1 MGVRAYGCE
10 GPGGARR
17 ASALVLLQL
26 RRCRSRA
33 GTTSASRSWPR
44 TRSWPRSRCR
54 AESRGVAGG
63 TGGGAAG
70 GGAAGGVSGRVPPP
84 QRWSS
89 RLSAAPSARHTSSMF
104 GSSGGVGARAL
115 AGLCH
120 RRAMRACRPPTH
132 ASASASVSARTMKL
146 RGACLSETSYAYSLS
161 SSSAAMAGRC
171 CPVFPQLRPAQPA
184 TATGENSRS
193 SNRNSSGGCCS
204 LRTAAR
210 LRSGR
215 RSTGSCRS
223 NCASVR

>member
-33 GTTSASRSWPR
+33 GTKPASRSWPR
-44 TRSWPRSRCR
+44 TRSWPRSRSR

-63 TGGGAAG
+63 TG

-146 RGACLSETSYAYSLS
+146 RGACLSETSYSYSLS
-161 SSSAAMAGRC
+161 SSSSAMAGRC